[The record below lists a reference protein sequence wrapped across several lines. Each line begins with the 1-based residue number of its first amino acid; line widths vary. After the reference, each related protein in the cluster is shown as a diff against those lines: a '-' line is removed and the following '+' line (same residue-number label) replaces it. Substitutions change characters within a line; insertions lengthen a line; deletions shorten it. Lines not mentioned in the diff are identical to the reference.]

1 MNSLVK
7 RLIKGFIKDLAIALL
22 SLAATPAPA
31 QVSAS
36 GEVLSPAQQK
46 IAWAQAE
53 IGKNPKRYQPHNQ
66 LAIALARRARETS
79 DVNYYV
85 QAEAAL
91 DKSFALSPGNLDGL
105 KAQTWILLGKHEFA
119 KAAALAKQLNAR
131 WPDDVLIYGFLT
143 DANVELGNYAEA
155 EKAAQWMLDI
165 RPGNVPGLTRAAYL
179 RELFG
184 DIDGSVELMEMAYQ
198 QTPPNELEDRAWILS
213 HIAHLR
219 SQTGKLSE
227 AENLLQQALALFP
240 NYHYALGQ
248 LARVKTMQGRH
259 SEAVDLLSV
268 RYRNAA
274 HAENAYTLAEALERA
289 GRTTEAQKLFA
300 EFEATG
306 QKELEL
312 TDNANRELIFYYV
325 DHANRPVEALRIAK
339 LEVARRH
346 DAYTLEA
353 YAWALSANGKNDEA
367 QTNIVRALTVGLR
380 DAQLLYHAGA
390 IAARSGDV
398 DAARNWLKESLE
410 ANPVS
415 EYSGPARDALAK
427 LPALS
432 IAL

>member
-1 MNSLVK
+1 MKSPVK
-7 RLIKGFIKDLAIALL
+7 RLIKAFIKEIAIALL
-22 SLAATPAPA
+22 SLAATSARA

-36 GEVLSPAQQK
+36 GELLSPAQQK

-79 DVNYYV
+79 DVSYYA

-105 KAQTWILLGKHEFA
+105 KVQTWILLGRHEFA
-119 KAAALAKQLNAR
+119 KAAALAKQLNER
-131 WPDDVLIYGFLT
+131 WPDDLLIYGFLT

-198 QTPPNELEDRAWILS
+198 QTPQNELEDRAWILTQ
-213 HIAHLR
+213 IAHLR
-219 SQTGKLSE
+219 SQTGRLGE
-227 AENLLQQALALFP
+227 AENLLQQALVLFP

-248 LARVKTMQGRH
+248 LARVRTMQGRH
-259 SEAVDLLSV
+259 SEAVDLLSL

-274 HAENAYTLAEALERA
+274 HAENAYTLAEALDRA

-306 QKELEL
+306 QKELAL

-325 DHANRPVEALRIAK
+325 DHANRPVEALRIAE
-339 LEVARRH
+339 LELGRRH
-346 DAYTLEA
+346 DAYTLDA
-353 YAWALSANGKNDEA
+353 YAWALSANGKNVEA
-367 QTNIVRALTVGLR
+367 QTNIERALTVGLR

-390 IAARSGDV
+390 IAARSGNV
-398 DAARNWLKESLE
+398 DAARNWLKESID
-410 ANPVS
+410 ANPAS
-415 EYSGPARDALAK
+415 EYSSPARDALAK
-427 LPALS
+427 LLALS
-432 IAL
+432 TAL

>member
-1 MNSLVK
+1 MNGLIERS
-7 RLIKGFIKDLAIALL
+7 IKGFIKGLAIALL
-22 SLAATPAPA
+22 SLAAMPAPA
-31 QVSAS
+31 QISAA

-53 IGKNPKRYQPHNQ
+53 ISKNPKRYQPFNQ

-79 DVNYYV
+79 DVNYYA

-105 KAQTWILLGKHEFA
+105 KAQTWVLLGRHEFA
-119 KAAALAKQLNAR
+119 KAAALAKQLNER
-131 WPDDVLIYGFLT
+131 WPDDVLIYSFLT

-184 DIDGSVELMEMAYQ
+184 DVDGSVELMEMAYQ
-198 QTPPNELEDRAWILS
+198 QTPPNELEDRAWILTQ
-213 HIAHLR
+213 IAHLR

-227 AENLLQQALALFP
+227 AENLLQRALILFP

-259 SEAVDLLSV
+259 SEAADLLSL
-268 RYRNAA
+268 RYFNAP
-274 HAENAYTLAEALERA
+274 HAENAYALAEALERA
-289 GRTTEAQKLFA
+289 GRTTEAQKFFA
-300 EFEATG
+300 EFEAKG

-312 TDNANRELIFYYV
+312 TDNANRELIFYYA
-325 DHANRPVEALRIAK
+325 DHAKRPVEALQIAE
-339 LEVARRH
+339 LEVTRRH
-346 DAYTLEA
+346 DAYTLDA
-353 YAWALSANGKNDEA
+353 YAWALSANGRNDEA
-367 QTNIVRALTVGLR
+367 QTQMELSLAVGLR

-398 DAARNWLKESLE
+398 DAARNWLKQSLE

-415 EYSGPARDALAK
+415 EFSGPARDALAK
-427 LPALS
+427 LPAFS
-432 IAL
+432 SAL

>member
-1 MNSLVK
+1 MNGLIERS
-7 RLIKGFIKDLAIALL
+7 IKGFIKGLAIALL
-22 SLAATPAPA
+22 SLAAMPAPA
-31 QVSAS
+31 QISAA

-53 IGKNPKRYQPHNQ
+53 ISKNPKRYQPFNQ

-79 DVNYYV
+79 DVNYYA

-105 KAQTWILLGKHEFA
+105 KAQTWVLLGRHEFA
-119 KAAALAKQLNAR
+119 KAAALAKQLNER
-131 WPDDVLIYGFLT
+131 WPDDVLIYSFLT

-184 DIDGSVELMEMAYQ
+184 DVDGSVELMEMAYQ
-198 QTPPNELEDRAWILS
+198 QAPPNELEDRAWILTQ
-213 HIAHLR
+213 IAHLR

-227 AENLLQQALALFP
+227 AENLLQRALILFP

-259 SEAVDLLSV
+259 SEAADLLSL
-268 RYRNAA
+268 RYFNAP
-274 HAENAYTLAEALERA
+274 HAENAYALAEALERA
-289 GRTTEAQKLFA
+289 GRTTEAQKFFA
-300 EFEATG
+300 EFEAKG

-312 TDNANRELIFYYV
+312 TDNANRELIFYYA
-325 DHANRPVEALRIAK
+325 DHAKRPVEALQIAE
-339 LEVARRH
+339 LEVTRRH
-346 DAYTLEA
+346 DAYTLDA
-353 YAWALSANGKNDEA
+353 YAWALSANGRNDEA
-367 QTNIVRALTVGLR
+367 QTQMELSLAVGLR

-398 DAARNWLKESLE
+398 DAARNWLKQSLE

-415 EYSGPARDALAK
+415 EFSGPARDALAK
-427 LPALS
+427 LPAFS
-432 IAL
+432 SAL

>member
-1 MNSLVK
+1 MDSLAK
-7 RLIKGFIKDLAIALL
+7 RLIRGFIKDLAIALM

-31 QVSAS
+31 QVSAP

-53 IGKNPKRYQPHNQ
+53 IGKNPKGYQPHNQ

-79 DVNYYV
+79 DVSYYA

-91 DKSFALSPGNLDGL
+91 DKSFALSPNNLDGL

-119 KAAALAKQLNAR
+119 KAASLAKKLNER
-131 WPDDVLIYGFLT
+131 WPDDILIYGFLT

-184 DIDGSVELMEMAYQ
+184 DMDGSVELMEMAYQ
-198 QTPPNELEDRAWILS
+198 QTPPNELEDRAWILT

-227 AENLLQQALALFP
+227 AENLLQQALVLFP

-248 LARVKTMQGRH
+248 LARVKTMQGRY
-259 SEAVDLLSV
+259 SEAADLLSL

-289 GRTTEAQKLFA
+289 GRKTEAQKFFT
-300 EFEATG
+300 EFEAAG
-306 QKELEL
+306 QKEVEL
-312 TDNANRELIFYYV
+312 TDNANRELIFYYL
-325 DHANRPVEALRIAK
+325 DHANRPVEALRIAE

-346 DAYTLEA
+346 DAYTLDA
-353 YAWALSANGKNDEA
+353 YAWALSANGKNEEA
-367 QTNIVRALTVGLR
+367 QTNIERALTVGLR

-427 LPALS
+427 LPAFS

>member
-1 MNSLVK
+1 MNGLIKGS
-7 RLIKGFIKDLAIALL
+7 IKGFIKGLAIALL
-22 SLAATPAPA
+22 SLAAMPAPA
-31 QVSAS
+31 QVSAV
-36 GEVLSPAQQK
+36 GELLSPAQQK

-53 IGKNPKRYQPHNQ
+53 ISKNPKRYQPFNQ

-79 DVNYYV
+79 DVNYYA

-91 DKSFALSPGNLDGL
+91 DKSFALSPENLDGL
-105 KAQTWILLGKHEFA
+105 KARTWILLGKHEFA
-119 KAAALAKQLNAR
+119 KAVALAKQLNER

-198 QTPPNELEDRAWILS
+198 QTPPNELEDRAWILTQ
-213 HIAHLR
+213 IAHLR
-219 SQTGKLSE
+219 AQTGKLNE
-227 AENLLQQALALFP
+227 AENLLQQALVLFP
-240 NYHYALGQ
+240 NYHYAVGQ

-259 SEAVDLLSV
+259 SDAADLFLLQ
-268 RYRNAA
+268 YRNAA
-274 HAENAYTLAEALERA
+274 HAENAYSLAEALERA
-289 GRTTEAQKLFA
+289 GRATEAQKFFA
-300 EFEATG
+300 EFEAKG
-306 QKELEL
+306 QKEIEL
-312 TDNANRELIFYYV
+312 TDNANRELVFYYAN
-325 DHANRPVEALRIAK
+325 HANRPLEALRIAE

-346 DAYTLEA
+346 DAYTLDA

-367 QTNIVRALTVGLR
+367 QTHIERALAVGLR

-390 IAARSGDV
+390 IAVRSGDV
-398 DAARNWLKESLE
+398 DTARNWLKQSLE

-415 EYSGPARDALAK
+415 EFSGPARDALAR

-432 IAL
+432 SAL